1 MVIRVCKEKREMAE
15 AAANHASTIL
25 RQSIQR
31 NGKARLIAA
40 TGAAQ
45 FDFLEVLTQLPDIQ
59 WERVEMFHLDEYIGI
74 PESHPASFCR
84 FLRERLI
91 NKTGIRNYH
100 LLSGER
106 DPNEVIRV
114 VGREI
119 CSAPVDIA
127 FVGVG
132 ENGHLAFN
140 DPPADFKTEDPYII
154 VELDDA
160 CRRQQLGEGWFA
172 SLEEVPRRA
181 MSMGVRQVLK
191 TKEIICFVPDK
202 RKANAVKA
210 CFDGDITPMAPASIL
225 RNHSRTTVYLDTD
238 SASLLRPETL
248 AALK

>member
-1 MVIRVCKEKREMAE
+1 MVIRVCKEKSEMAE

-25 RQSIQR
+25 RQAIQR

-45 FDFLEVLTQLPDIQ
+45 FQFLEVLTQLPDIQ
-59 WERVEMFHLDEYIGI
+59 WDHVEMFHLDEYIGL

-91 NKTGIRNYH
+91 SKTGIRLYH
-100 LLSGER
+100 LLSGES

-114 VGREI
+114 VGQDI
-119 CSAPVDIA
+119 CSAPVDVA

-172 SLEEVPRRA
+172 SLDDVPRRA
-181 MSMGVRQVLK
+181 MSMSVRQILK

-202 RKANAVKA
+202 RKANSVKA
-210 CFDGDITPMAPASIL
+210 CFDGEISPMAPASIL

>member
-1 MVIRVCKEKREMAE
+1 VVIRVCKEKREMAE

-25 RQSIQR
+25 RQSIQQ

-59 WERVEMFHLDEYIGI
+59 WDCVEMFHLDEYIGL

-91 NKTGIRNYH
+91 NKTGIRHYH

-140 DPPADFKTEDPYII
+140 DPPADFKTE
-154 VELDDA
+154 
-160 CRRQQLGEGWFA
+160 GWFA
-172 SLEEVPRRA
+172 SLDDVPRRA
-181 MSMGVRQVLK
+181 MSMGVRQILK

-225 RNHSRTTVYLDTD
+225 RGHPKTTVYLDTD
-238 SASLLRPETL
+238 SASLLRAETV